1 MITQEEFIEMKVLKK
16 QGKSIRQIACETN
29 RSRNTVRKSLRAN
42 AMPKYPKRLQVA
54 SKLDPYKEYL
64 VRRVEQADPYFLPAP
79 VLLKEIQEQGY
90 QGKLT
95 ILKDFLRTFRKKEE
109 KPIQRYET
117 EPGEQ
122 MQVDWVVLRKGS
134 NPLSAFIGVLGHSRK
149 SYTEFTQSE
158 DELTLLRCHQNAFEY
173 FGGVPKKV
181 LYDNMKTVV
190 IERDKYGKG
199 EHGFQ
204 KTFLDFSKHYGFTP
218 KLCHPYRP
226 QTKGKVERFG
236 GYLKHSFYYPLITK
250 KGEELPL
257 GKLNYEVKKWLKEV
271 ADPRRL
277 RERKS
282 SPNKLFEKEK
292 GCLQALPPPYL
303 GMIMELEV
311 EAIEQHSLELYER
324 IGGWR

>member
-1 MITQEEFIEMKVLKK
+1 MITHEEFIEMKILKK
-16 QGKSIRQIACETN
+16 QGKSIRQIARETN
-29 RSRNTVRKSLRAN
+29 RSRNTVRKCLRKDDV
-42 AMPKYPKRLQVA
+42 PKYPKRVQTS

-64 VRRVEQADPYFLPAP
+64 KKRVEEAQPYTLPAT
-79 VLLKEIQEQGY
+79 VLLKEIQEEGY
-90 QGKLT
+90 QGKIT
-95 ILKDFLRTFRKKEE
+95 ILREFLQPIRGKEQ

-117 EPGEQ
+117 DPGEQ
-122 MQVDWVVLRKGS
+122 MQVDWVVLRRGA

-149 SYTEFTQSE
+149 AYAEFTRNE

-190 IERDKYGKG
+190 IERNKYGKG
-199 EHGFQ
+199 DHGFQ
-204 KTFLDFSKHYGFTP
+204 KTFLDFSKHYGFNPT
-218 KLCHPYRP
+218 LCRPYRP

-250 KGEELPL
+250 GEEELPL
-257 GKLNYEVKKWLKEV
+257 GRLNYEAKKWLTEV

-282 SPNKLFEKEK
+282 TPKKLFEKEQK
-292 GCLQALPPPYL
+292 YLQPLPPPYL
-303 GMIMELEV
+303 GMITKLEV
-311 EAIEQHSLELYER
+311 ESIEQHSLELYEKV
-324 IGGWR
+324 GGCR

>member
-16 QGKSIRQIACETN
+16 QGKSIRQISRESG
-29 RSRNTVRKSLRAN
+29 RSRNTVRKSLRTEE
-42 AMPKYPKRLQVA
+42 MPKYPGRPQVA

-64 VRRVEQADPYFLPAP
+64 KKRIEGAEPYFLSAP

-90 QGKLT
+90 HGKIT
-95 ILKDFLRTFRKKEE
+95 ILRNFLQTIRKKEE

-122 MQVDWVVLRKGS
+122 MQVDWVVLRRGS

-199 EHGFQ
+199 NHGFQ
-204 KTFLDFSKHYGFTP
+204 KTFLDFSKHYGFSP

-236 GYLKHSFYYPLITK
+236 GYLKHNFYYPLITK
-250 KGEELPL
+250 EGEDLPL
-257 GKLNYEVKKWLKEV
+257 GKLNYEAKKWLKEV

-282 SPNKLFEKEK
+282 TPNKLFEKEK
-292 GCLQALPPPYL
+292 DFLQALPPPYL
-303 GMIMELEV
+303 GMIMKLEV
-311 EAIEQHSLELYER
+311 ESIEQHSLELYEKA
-324 IGGWR
+324 GGYQ

>member
-1 MITQEEFIEMKVLKK
+1 MKVLKK
-16 QGKSIRQIACETN
+16 QGKSIRQIARETG
-29 RSRNTVRKSLRAN
+29 RSRNTVRKSLRVEEI
-42 AMPKYPKRLQVA
+42 PKYPERPQIA
-54 SKLDPYKEYL
+54 SKLDPYKNYL
-64 VRRVEQADPYFLPAP
+64 RKRVEDAQPYFLPAP

-109 KPIQRYET
+109 KPVQRYET

-122 MQVDWVVLRKGS
+122 MQVDWVVLRRGA

-199 EHGFQ
+199 NHGFQ
-204 KTFLDFSKHYGFTP
+204 KTFLDFSKHYGFSP

-236 GYLKHSFYYPLITK
+236 GYLKHNFYYPLITK
-250 KGEELPL
+250 KGEDLPL
-257 GKLNYEVKKWLKEV
+257 GKLNYEAKKWLKEV

-282 SPNKLFEKEK
+282 TPNKLFEKEK
-292 GCLQALPPPYL
+292 DYLQSLPPPYL
-303 GMIMELEV
+303 GMVMKLEV
-311 EAIEQHSLELYER
+311 ESIEQHSLELYER
-324 IGGWR
+324 VGGYQ

>member
-1 MITQEEFIEMKVLKK
+1 MITHEEFIEMKVLKK
-16 QGKSIRQIACETN
+16 QGKSIRQISRETG
-29 RSRNTVRKSLRAN
+29 RSRNTVRKSLRTKEL
-42 AMPKYPKRLQVA
+42 PKYSGRPQIA
-54 SKLDPYKEYL
+54 SKLDSYKGYL
-64 VRRVEQADPYFLPAP
+64 RKRVEEAQPYFLPAP

-90 QGKLT
+90 QGRLT

-109 KPIQRYET
+109 KPVQRYET

-122 MQVDWVVLRKGS
+122 MQVDWVVLRRGA

-199 EHGFQ
+199 NHGFQ
-204 KTFLDFSKHYGFTP
+204 KTFLDFSKHEGFSP

-236 GYLKHSFYYPLITK
+236 GYLKHNFYYPLITK
-250 KGEELPL
+250 EGEDIPL
-257 GKLNYEVKKWLKEV
+257 GKLNYEAKKWLKEV

-277 RERKS
+277 REKKS
-282 SPNKLFEKEK
+282 TPSKLFEKEK
-292 GCLQALPPPYL
+292 DHLQSLPPPYL
-303 GMIMELEV
+303 GMIMKFEV
-311 EAIEQHSLELYER
+311 ESIEQHSLEFYER
-324 IGGWR
+324 VGGCQ

>member
-16 QGKSIRQIACETN
+16 QGKSIRQIARETG
-29 RSRNTVRKSLRAN
+29 RSRNTVRKSLRVEEI
-42 AMPKYPKRLQVA
+42 PKYPERPQIA
-54 SKLDPYKEYL
+54 SKLDPYKNYL
-64 VRRVEQADPYFLPAP
+64 RKRVEDAQPYFLPAP

-122 MQVDWVVLRKGS
+122 MQVDWVVLRRGA

-199 EHGFQ
+199 NHGFQ
-204 KTFLDFSKHYGFTP
+204 KTFLDFSKHYGFSP

-236 GYLKHSFYYPLITK
+236 GYLKHNFYYPLITK
-250 KGEELPL
+250 KGEDLPL
-257 GKLNYEVKKWLKEV
+257 GKLNYEAKKWLKEV

-282 SPNKLFEKEK
+282 TPNKLFEKEK
-292 GCLQALPPPYL
+292 DYLQSLPPPYL
-303 GMIMELEV
+303 GMVMKLEV
-311 EAIEQHSLELYER
+311 ESIEQHSLELYER
-324 IGGWR
+324 VGGYQ